1 MEISMQMGMRMAFEG
16 DGRQGLKACG
26 RGGSYVAIDSTY
38 SESPSVCAFTWRPI
52 AVSAAGHIST
62 CKSTP
67 TIELQLQLN

>member
-38 SESPSVCAFTWRPI
+38 SESPSVCAFT
-52 AVSAAGHIST
+52 
-62 CKSTP
+62 
-67 TIELQLQLN
+67 